1 VIAIA
6 AGCAEKSPS
15 SFEGDPFATECG
27 RKTATQITIST
38 LVTVKNG
45 AWTTVAD
52 VIPETDEPGMLP
64 RKMPIIAAVPAWAGA
79 TALIAVPPC
88 EAPHDVLK
96 DRLLFGYA
104 ARRMFR
110 HVSLIRADSTVFRP
124 SATRSQGIGT
134 SPMRSR
140 TPPTQSRRSL
150 STLARIIAAWRSR
163 PSPPS

>member
-1 VIAIA
+1 MTTRTVIAIA
-6 AGCAEKSPS
+6 AGCAEKKSPS

-38 LVTVKNG
+38 LVTVKNA

-110 HVSLIRADSTVFRP
+110 QVNPMRADSTVFRP
-124 SATRSQGIGT
+124 SASTSQ
-134 SPMRSR
+134 RDR
-140 TPPTQSRRSL
+140 N
-150 STLARIIAAWRSR
+150 LADAIQDASD
-163 PSPPS
+163 PVP